1 MMAEMVDSEAGVV
14 ISSREG
20 GEFTVHVRFGSEKHD
35 VTEESTA
42 GAAVNGVGGREADEE
57 AAESALL
64 EGEDPESV
72 SS

>member
-1 MMAEMVDSEAGVV
+1 MAEIVDSEAGVV

-20 GEFTVHVRFGSEKHD
+20 GEFTVQVRFGSEKD
-35 VTEESTA
+35 EVTEESTA
-42 GAAVNGVGGREADEE
+42 SAAVNGVGGGEADKE